1 MISYAQNQEDVV
13 LHRLL
18 DLVPI
23 GSYVDVGAGHPV
35 FDNVTY
41 DLYLAGWRGVNIEPM
56 EREAHLL
63 RSERPEDETVRLAVG
78 AQPGTLTLFEA
89 PLSNRGATTARQDL
103 VEGYRAEGESGYAPF
118 EAEVR
123 PLSSVIDEH
132 LDGQLHV
139 LKIDVEG
146 MEAEVLAGAELQ
158 RIRPWVLVIE
168 ATIPNTRVQSVDA
181 WEGIVLDGGY
191 RMTLFD
197 GLNRFYVREDLDDI
211 ADLLSSP
218 ANVFD
223 RWVRYETEM
232 LHASLAEATVYVQ
245 TLTDE
250 LRTRDEYVTSLM
262 DELDRTRARASL
274 AEEYAQSLEREL
286 RGP

>member
-1 MISYAQNQEDVV
+1 M
-13 LHRLL
+13 
-18 DLVPI
+18 
-23 GSYVDVGAGHPV
+23 

-63 RSERPEDETVRLAVG
+63 RSERPEDQTVQLAVG

-103 VEGYRAEGESGYAPF
+103 VEGYRAEGEAGFAPF

-146 MEAEVLAGAELQ
+146 MEAEVLAGMPSSSGSVHGSSL
-158 RIRPWVLVIE
+158 IE

-197 GLNRFYVREDLDDI
+197 GLNRFDVREDLDDI

-223 RWVRYETEM
+223 RWVRHETEM
-232 LHASLAEATVYVQ
+232 LHASLAEAAAYVQ

-250 LRTRDEYVTSLM
+250 LRTRDEYVTSRLM

-274 AEEYAQSLEREL
+274 AEEYAHSLEREL
-286 RGP
+286 PKP